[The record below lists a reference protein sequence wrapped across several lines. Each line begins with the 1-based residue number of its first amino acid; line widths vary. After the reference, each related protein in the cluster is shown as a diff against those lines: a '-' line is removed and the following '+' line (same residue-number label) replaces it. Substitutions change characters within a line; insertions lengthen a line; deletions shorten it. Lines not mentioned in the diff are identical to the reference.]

1 MVMKS
6 SSGARPRFYGG
17 GEPWALDGELT
28 GRSVSGG
35 GVLEVNRWSW
45 PERGRVGSTA
55 GGTRM
60 ATVPPR
66 SFTGTPVAV
75 VLFVCPKQNAAF
87 VGRVRSS

>member
-1 MVMKS
+1 MD
-6 SSGARPRFYGG
+6 GG
-17 GEPWALDGELT
+17 GGSGALDGELT

-60 ATVPPR
+60 ATVPPG
-66 SFTGTPVAV
+66 SITGAPVAAV
-75 VLFVCPKQNAAF
+75 WGCGD
-87 VGRVRSS
+87 VGAG